1 MRKTTVLYLY
11 EKRLNP
17 FYRKL
22 EWRSL
27 YKVAQLYVGLEQA
40 ISPIVSKHPNNAA
53 SQGVRVLE
61 RPSVKQEL
69 ERLNNVPTNTAL
81 IPPLLHDPN
90 QFRDEVTTQRYG
102 RFN

>member
-17 FYRKL
+17 FYPKL

-27 YKVAQLYVGLEQA
+27 YKVAQLYVGLEQT
-40 ISPIVSKHPNNAA
+40 ISPILPKHRHNAA
-53 SQGVRVLE
+53 SQGMRVLE
-61 RPSVKQEL
+61 RPSVKEEL
-69 ERLNNVPTNTAL
+69 QGLNNVPTNAAL
-81 IPPLLHDPN
+81 IPPLLNDPN